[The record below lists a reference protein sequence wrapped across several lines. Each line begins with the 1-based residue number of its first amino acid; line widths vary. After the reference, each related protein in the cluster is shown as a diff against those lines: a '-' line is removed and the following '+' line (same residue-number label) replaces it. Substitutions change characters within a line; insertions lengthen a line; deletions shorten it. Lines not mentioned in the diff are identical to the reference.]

1 MEGLPRDIVIEADEV
16 SDKDELIELD
26 SDAVTSLLNE
36 PVLVGVG
43 GGVMVG
49 VKLAENV
56 VDREAVCSSLSEK
69 LSDRDHVVEREEVS
83 SQVSE

>member
-49 VKLAENV
+49 VKLKENV
-56 VDREAVCSSLSEK
+56 VDREAVFSSLSEK